1 MRSIS
6 VAGQVI
12 PCVPCVTVVP
22 FCITNQFIGVSLSG
36 ICYAKSCSQIL
47 HFTSFTGT
55 QKFKCNFTSLMTVT
69 YRPFFNQQASFII

>member
-12 PCVPCVTVVP
+12 PCIACVTVVP

-36 ICYAKSCSQIL
+36 TCYAKSCSQIL
-47 HFTSFTGT
+47 HFTSLH
-55 QKFKCNFTSLMTVT
+55 FTSLHLLVL
-69 YRPFFNQQASFII
+69 RNSNAISPV